1 MKNWGLQKLNLTAAL
16 FAIPNLIF
24 TVSSNIENQNWL
36 KLSSEIT
43 YAFDTNSGLKFKK
56 KKKKKWNLNSY
67 WVKRQG
73 GWFRIIKSTTLRTVL
88 NVSTL
93 TPTL

>member
-36 KLSSEIT
+36 KLGSEVM
-43 YAFDTNSGLKFKK
+43 YAFDTNSGLRFFLKM
-56 KKKKKWNLNSY
+56 WNLNSY

-88 NVSTL
+88 NVSKL